1 MAAKM
6 AVRTGIKTPR
16 AMGSED
22 SFLPPSEE
30 DEEEEAA
37 GEELEVD
44 EEEVE
49 FIDVEAE
56 FDEVGVEVE
65 VAEVE
70 AMEELLDDELLL
82 ERVDQV
88 SGRQDGFETTQ
99 RT

>member
-1 MAAKM
+1 MAANM
-6 AVRTGIKTPR
+6 AVRTGIETPR
-16 AMGSED
+16 ATGSED

-49 FIDVEAE
+49 FTDVEAE
-56 FDEVGVEVE
+56 FDEVEVE

-82 ERVDQV
+82 ERVGQV
-88 SGRQDGFETTQ
+88 SRRQDGFETTQ